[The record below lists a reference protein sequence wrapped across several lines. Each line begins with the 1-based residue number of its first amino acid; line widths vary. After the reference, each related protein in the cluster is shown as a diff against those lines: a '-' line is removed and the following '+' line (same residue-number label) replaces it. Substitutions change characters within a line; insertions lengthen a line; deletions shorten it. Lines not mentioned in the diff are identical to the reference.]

1 MSEPVT
7 PPPAAAPAGP
17 PPAAPLLKPGEKVT
31 PELVYHVLQSVED
44 PEIHQNIVGLGL
56 IYGVELNEAVDKV
69 AIKMTLTT
77 PYCPYGPQ
85 LIQET
90 KMCLLA
96 LPGIKEATVDIVWE
110 PTWDPK
116 TMASDEVKDA
126 LGLW

>member
-1 MSEPVT
+1 MTEPVT
-7 PPPAAAPAGP
+7 PPSDFP
-17 PPAAPLLKPGEKVT
+17 PIPSAETSPKPPVMVTLKPGEKLT

-56 IYGVELNEAVDKV
+56 IYGVEISEAGDKV
-69 AIKMTLTT
+69 ALKMTLTT

-96 LPGIKEATVDIVWE
+96 LPG
-110 PTWDPK
+110 
-116 TMASDEVKDA
+116 VK
-126 LGLW
+126 